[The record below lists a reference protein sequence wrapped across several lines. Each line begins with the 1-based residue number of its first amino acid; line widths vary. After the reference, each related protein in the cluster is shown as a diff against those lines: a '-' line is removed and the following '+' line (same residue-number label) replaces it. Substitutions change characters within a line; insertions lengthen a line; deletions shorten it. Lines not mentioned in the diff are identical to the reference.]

1 MMQLISPYLTTN
13 ISSNCKF
20 DMIEFEQS
28 WKLMQGLTI
37 EDMHISP
44 SFRFSVIIIDIT
56 LFISLWNH

>member
-56 LFISLWNH
+56 